1 MAKFAIIIMIDKV
14 GKNLKCAAVV
24 HPLKHFSCLL
34 FPQCQ
39 AIVVGFLAS
48 IGAFVLGWIQDGRFE
63 LNHAL
68 ILCTSS
74 IITASIASFTLGTCA
89 PVVMKNTNE
98 KNPHRQFD
106 ESN

>member
-1 MAKFAIIIMIDKV
+1 M
-14 GKNLKCAAVV
+14 
-24 HPLKHFSCLL
+24 L
-34 FPQCQ
+34 FQCQ

-74 IITASIASFTLGTCA
+74 IITASIASFTLGTFA
-89 PVVMKNTNE
+89 PKTKYFIYDNLTLKCTGTAVLKKCTCLQKHFLIIKIDANI
-98 KNPHRQFD
+98 
-106 ESN
+106 